1 MSDACVWSTALGSS
15 DRRVPRIAAPPRSC
29 IFLVYNRSASVCADV
44 FSPFRCVVSLTD
56 AREARRGLDV
66 VEVEMIAHVLPAGV
80 AERLE
85 VPGMMRAGRQGGGDE
100 MAAGLAG
107 AHPLP
112 HARQVPARRAFVAEA
127 PYRRPRQGVGRQI
140 AALVRIG
147 GEIVKLIGVGGGI
160 DEFMRAAA
168 GH

>member
-66 VEVEMIAHVLPAGV
+66 VEVEMVAHVLSAGI
-80 AERLE
+80 AEGLE
-85 VPGMMRAGRQGGGDE
+85 VPGMVRAGRQGGGDE
-100 MAAGLAG
+100 MAAALAG
-107 AHPLP
+107 DDALAQ
-112 HARQVPARRAFVAEA
+112 ARQVPARRAFVAEA
-127 PYRRPRQGVGRQI
+127 PYRRPRQGGGRQI

-147 GEIVKLIGVGGGI
+147 GRVGKRIGDRRGDGRVFFG
-160 DEFMRAAA
+160 A
-168 GH
+168 

>member
-66 VEVEMIAHVLPAGV
+66 VEVEMVAHVLSAGI
-80 AERLE
+80 AEGLE
-85 VPGMMRAGRQGGGDE
+85 VPGMVRAGRQGGGDE
-100 MAAGLAG
+100 MAAALAG
-107 AHPLP
+107 DHALAQ
-112 HARQVPARRAFVAEA
+112 ARQVPARRAFVAEA
-127 PYRRPRQGVGRQI
+127 PRRRLGHRVRREI
-140 AALVRIG
+140 AALVRVG
-147 GEIVKLIGVGGGI
+147 GQVGKLSGVGGG
-160 DEFMRAAA
+160 R
-168 GH
+168 GGYL